1 MIFTDDYIPFHKE
14 ADYCEEK
21 NETQDRQIEELQN
34 KLKLLKD
41 EVQEM
46 QNTINGLDFK
56 IDDKYEAQTQT
67 LSQNITEAVNTLQN
81 NLANNTTT
89 ALVITDHIN
98 AGDAVLTND
107 LQARDVN
114 ARGVV
119 NADMFT
125 GNNIDLIHGRIGE
138 FLSDFETIQKST
150 IYYLNAVNATINSLN
165 LTSLSTDDFNARLA
179 IIDSLTSS
187 MSTITRLNADLITV
201 SGDGEWHEPT
211 AQPANDELLKVSFP
225 YYDGIVN
232 IISQNDSLNLSIVN
246 NTLVTFN
253 QKDPNLYRVDFNK
266 VNRKGHFTY
275 SDEGG
280 ITLPQFKTGT
290 LEVTINEHYHT
301 VMELVYG
308 EEKSVYL
315 SDRTYVVYDGGTT
328 VIMSYPYGA
337 NPVSVFDCIL
347 ETPKPTIDLY
357 FRKSFNYKEL
367 HIGGDKYEES
377 FSEIVD
383 RTLYENNVNT
393 LEGTVSATDI
403 IYGDNINVSVLV
415 LDELPDAGSKNVIYV
430 VRNDRSYFY
439 NNEDE
444 KFEPMSLKTD
454 IVNGHTTKGRI
465 DENLIYPATQYT
477 PDYSFSA
484 FSGTFYEVT
493 DFIESDQIPEGAKL
507 MYLENGNI
515 KFCNTLPP
523 FSGTQFGMPSSVL
536 DNKRWFENIIWYSY
550 SVTGTPF
557 MIPLPDFEYKTPA
570 ITISDEAGHSASVAT
585 QPVQAYVDYRQ
596 NAINNLLDLRSSE
609 NRMQV
614 TQNTEDIATN
624 KANIET
630 NTADI
635 KAINDAK
642 GQPNGFASLDSE
654 GHLPVEQLPTS
665 ALVYKGQWDASTGAY
680 PVQTSY
686 TIGDFYIVSVEGN
699 IGDIHF
705 YVGDWIIWDGT
716 TWERS
721 ANVNAVASVNDKTG
735 AVVLRGTDI
744 KLGYNTNV
752 NINNAIKYC
761 LGDDAAYTFTY
772 DNVIYTVVISGTSG
786 ITSTWAPSVYTYTAT
801 GSMVLYKM
809 SQRGWV
815 LSYVDP
821 STVTLAV
828 TPMMSLVIAD
838 SFINWTTKQ
847 DKLVSGTSIKTINNK
862 SLLGSGNITLA
873 DLGISIV

>member
-81 NLANNTTT
+81 NLANKTTT
-89 ALVITDHIN
+89 ALVVTDHIN
-98 AGDAVLTND
+98 ANDAVLTNN
-107 LQARDVN
+107 LQARDVSVS
-114 ARGVV
+114 GLV
-119 NADMFT
+119 NADMFI
-125 GNNIDLIHGRIGE
+125 GNNIDLTHGRIGE

-150 IYYLNAVNATINSLN
+150 IYYLNAVNATINKLN
-165 LTSLSTDDFNARLA
+165 MTNLSTDDFNARLA
-179 IIDSLTSS
+179 IIDSLTSG
-187 MSTITRLNADLITV
+187 MSTVARLNADLITV
-201 SGDGEWHEPT
+201 SDDGEWHTPT
-211 AQPANDELLKVSFP
+211 AHPTNDELLKVSFP

-232 IISQNDSLNLSIVN
+232 IVSQNETFNFSLIND
-246 NTLVTFN
+246 TLVTFN

-266 VNRKGHFTY
+266 VNHKGHFTY

-290 LEVTINEHYHT
+290 LEVTINEFYHT

-308 EEKSVYL
+308 EEKYVYL
-315 SDRTYVVYDGGTT
+315 SDRTYVAYDGGTT
-328 VIMSYPYGA
+328 VTMSYPYGDT
-337 NPVSVFDCIL
+337 PVAVFDCIL
-347 ETPKPTIDLY
+347 ETTKPTIDLY
-357 FRKSFNYKEL
+357 FRKSFNYKEI
-367 HIGGDKYEES
+367 HIGGNKYYES

-383 RTLYENNVNT
+383 RTLYESNVNT
-393 LEGTVSATDI
+393 LEGTVSATEI
-403 IYGDNINVSVLV
+403 VFGDNITVSVLV
-415 LDELPDAGSKNVIYV
+415 LDELPDEGSKNTIYV

-439 NNEDE
+439 NNEDG

-454 IVNGHTTKGRI
+454 IVSGHITKGEI
-465 DENLIYPATQYT
+465 NENLMFLVTQYT
-477 PDYSFSA
+477 ADYSESA

-507 MYLENGNI
+507 MYLESGNVR
-515 KFCNTLPP
+515 FCDTLPP
-523 FSGTQFGMPSSVL
+523 FSGTQFGMASSVQA
-536 DNKRWFENIIWYSY
+536 NKEWFENISWYSY

-570 ITISDEAGHSASVAT
+570 ITISDEAGHEASVAT
-585 QPVQAYVDYRQ
+585 QKVQAYVDYRQ

-609 NRMQV
+609 NRMQID
-614 TQNTEDIATN
+614 QNTEDIATN
-624 KANIET
+624 KANIKI
-630 NTADI
+630 NADGI

-665 ALVYKGQWDASTGAY
+665 ALVYKGQWDASTGVM
-680 PVQTSY
+680 PVQESY
-686 TIGDFYIVSVEGN
+686 TIGDFYIVSVEGT
-699 IGDIHF
+699 IGGTKF
-705 YVGDWIIWDGT
+705 YVGDWIIWNGT

-721 ANVNAVASVNDKTG
+721 ANANAVASVNGKTG
-735 AVVLRGTDI
+735 AVVLSGTDI
-744 KLGYNTNV
+744 NLSSDSNV
-752 NINNAIKYC
+752 DLKKAVNNGV
-761 LGDDAAYTFTY
+761 GDEKYTFTL
-772 DNVIYTVVISGTSG
+772 DGSTYTVASMFVSGTNSYY
-786 ITSTWAPSVYTYTAT
+786 PCVYTYSST
-801 GSMVLYKM
+801 GTLLIYGFGVN
-809 SQRGWV
+809 GWFGTTFSSGASIV
-815 LSYVDP
+815 GITDIM
-821 STVTLAV
+821 A
-828 TPMMSLVIAD
+828 SLVAD
-838 SFINWTTKQ
+838 SFINWKTKQ
-847 DKLVSGTSIKTINNK
+847 EKLVSGTNIKTINNK